1 MDAGE
6 YCRAVESY
14 LCRKND
20 GHLIRV
26 VGPAFEMVCAWA
38 ATGVPLSVVRRGIDQ
53 RFARYYAKGPRRF
66 PLRIE
71 FCEADV
77 LTLFD
82 YWKRAVHVSGAGVR
96 EADTGSGP
104 GAPDAGAEGEPT
116 PRPGR
121 RSLAAHLEH
130 LTAALAEWAP
140 PAGSAPPAL
149 AETIASARVIVDE
162 ARPTT
167 GTIRGGA
174 RQALI
179 ERLGAFDRLLTAAA
193 RQDTDQ
199 ATTARLRSEAAD
211 SLAPFRERMLPS
223 AFASALDSATDHLL
237 AEHWH
242 LPRLT
247 YQ

>member
-20 GHLIRV
+20 GHLIRI
-26 VGPAFEMVCAWA
+26 VGPAFEMVCAWG

-53 RFARYYAKGPRRF
+53 RFARYYAKGPRRY

-71 FCEADV
+71 FCEADI

-82 YWKRAVHVSGAGVR
+82 AWKRAVHVSGGAVRDGDAGSTP
-96 EADTGSGP
+96 E
-104 GAPDAGAEGEPT
+104 AGAEGERSQ
-116 PRPGR
+116 RPGR

-130 LTAALAEWAP
+130 LTAALDEWAP
-140 PAGSAPPAL
+140 PAGSATPAL
-149 AETIASARVIVDE
+149 AEAIASARVLVDD
-162 ARPTT
+162 AHPTA

-174 RQALI
+174 RRALV
-179 ERLGAFDRLLTAAA
+179 ERLAACDRALTAAA
-193 RQDTDQ
+193 HQDTDE

-211 SLAPFRERMLPS
+211 SLALFRERMLPS

-237 AEHWH
+237 AEHWR